1 MQGVL
6 LPLVFLSVAVV
17 NSSVQ
22 VLYGEHRQIPVVF
35 GIGVT
40 LAYKENVMRNVTL
53 KKSQKPPGEEQT
65 KECDQVCGKNSNKYV
80 FDNF

>member
-6 LPLVFLSVAVV
+6 LPLLFLSVAVV

-22 VLYGEHRQIPVVF
+22 VLYGGHRQTPVVF

-40 LAYKENVMRNVTL
+40 VAYKENAMRNVTF
-53 KKSQKPPGEEQT
+53 KKSQNIPL
-65 KECDQVCGKNSNKYV
+65 NSVLLVRNK
-80 FDNF
+80 